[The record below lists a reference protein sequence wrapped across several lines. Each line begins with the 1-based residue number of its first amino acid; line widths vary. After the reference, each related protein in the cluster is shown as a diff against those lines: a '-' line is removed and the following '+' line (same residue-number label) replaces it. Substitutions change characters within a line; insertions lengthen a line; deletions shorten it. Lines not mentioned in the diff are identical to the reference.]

1 MISMDLNIVCTINKG
16 DLKMKKILRTLLVSI
31 VAIGLLGACTSSN
44 ASEEEIVVV
53 IEHSLGTTEIT
64 SKIERVAIFDIG
76 MLDTFDQL
84 ELDVEIAIPSNGIP
98 SYLTSYVDNTT
109 VGTLHEPDFE
119 ALFDFQPDLIIISG
133 RSEAYYEE
141 LTKVS
146 PTWFAKV
153 DTKNMYEEFKVNVE
167 TIGKIFHE
175 ETKVQSEL
183 TSLDAQKAEIV
194 SITKG
199 LTEEALIVL
208 TNNGKMSAYGT
219 GSRFGFLHDDLQI
232 TPVDKTIDVSTH
244 GQEIGYEYILKAN
257 PDYLFI
263 VDRTQ
268 IAGGDISSNDTIN
281 NEFVKQTTAFQNDKV
296 IFLNPETWYV
306 AGAGLQSFSMMMSEV
321 LEAVK

>member
-1 MISMDLNIVCTINKG
+1 
-16 DLKMKKILRTLLVSI
+16 MKKILRTLLVSV
-31 VAIGLLGACTSSN
+31 VAVGLLGACSNTS
-44 ASEEEIVVV
+44 ASDQETLVI
-53 IEHSLGTTEIT
+53 IEHALGTTEIT
-64 SKIERVAIFDIG
+64 KKVERVAIFDIG

-84 ELDVEIAIPSNGIP
+84 DLDVEIAVPSNGMP
-98 SYLTSYVDNTT
+98 SYLTNYADNTI

-119 ALFDFQPDLIIISG
+119 ALFNFQPDLIIISG

-141 LTKVS
+141 LVKVA

-167 TIGKIFHE
+167 TLGKIFHE
-175 ETKVQSEL
+175 EAKVQEEL
-183 TSLDAQKAEIV
+183 DRLDTQKAEIV
-194 SITKG
+194 SITKD
-199 LTEEALIVL
+199 LQEEALIVL

-232 TPVDKTIDVSTH
+232 TPIDKTIDVSTH
-244 GQEIGYEYILKAN
+244 GQEIGYEYILKVN
-257 PDYLFI
+257 PDFLFV

-281 NEFVKQTTAFQNDKV
+281 NEFVKQTTAYQNDKV

-306 AGAGLQSFSMMMSEV
+306 AGAGLQSFSMMMDEV
-321 LEAVK
+321 LQAVK